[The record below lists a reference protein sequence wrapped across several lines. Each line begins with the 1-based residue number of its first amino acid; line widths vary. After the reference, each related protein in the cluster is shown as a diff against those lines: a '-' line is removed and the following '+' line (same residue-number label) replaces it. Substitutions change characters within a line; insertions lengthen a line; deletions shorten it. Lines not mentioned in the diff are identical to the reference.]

1 MLGTAA
7 GALMLSAKGLAFA
20 QDAGTVPDLN
30 NFPRNETVIV
40 HNPEGVIRNPG
51 WFNLWANGGGGL
63 STGLQQLTADTFW
76 YIDPDAGIPDASENA
91 IYYSLAEGP
100 WEYNDDFSEMTVRLR
115 KGIMWSDGVEFTA
128 DDVVFTVEK
137 QAATPGTGWYGAFS
151 TQIESVTAEDP
162 YTVHFVLKAPN
173 SRFHTTFA
181 VRWNAAWIMPKHVFE
196 GVEDI
201 VAFDNNPPV
210 SLGPYTL
217 HSYDP
222 NGTWYIWEKRPDWDK
237 TTMALV
243 GEPKPK
249 YVIYRNNISTDNRL
263 IEMRNGNLDMIHD
276 LSPEGNVLD
285 RGARPRSPRLVP
297 RLPLCSSRSDA
308 ADGGVQPAEPDV
320 PGQARA
326 LGAHTHA
333 RCTGHVD
340 GLLSRRGNP
349 VGYLHSADRHASAR
363 LSCTDAGVPDQLRT
377 RYRLAR
383 HQAV

>member
-1 MLGTAA
+1 MDRRSFLIGTTAI
-7 GALMLSAKGLAFA
+7 GALMVAGNGLTMAQEAEGSA
-20 QDAGTVPDLN
+20 PDLAQ
-30 NFPRNETVIV
+30 FPRNETVIV

-76 YIDPDAGIPDASENA
+76 YIDPDAGIEGASENA

-162 YTVHFVLKAPN
+162 YTVHFVLKNPN
-173 SRFHTTFA
+173 SRFHTTFS

-196 GVEDI
+196 GVDDI
-201 VAFDNNPPV
+201 VAFENNPPV

-222 NGTWYIWEKRPDWDK
+222 NGTWYIWKNAKTGTRPPWLWWASPSPN
-237 TTMALV
+237 TSST
-243 GEPKPK
+243 GT
-249 YVIYRNNISTDNRL
+249 IS
-263 IEMRNGNLDMIHD
+263 
-276 LSPEGNVLD
+276 
-285 RGARPRSPRLVP
+285 RPII
-297 RLPLCSSRSDA
+297 A
-308 ADGGVQPAEPDV
+308 
-320 PGQARA
+320 
-326 LGAHTHA
+326 
-333 RCTGHVD
+333 
-340 GLLSRRGNP
+340 
-349 VGYLHSADRHASAR
+349 
-363 LSCTDAGVPDQLRT
+363 
-377 RYRLAR
+377 
-383 HQAV
+383 